1 MSKISFRSVL
11 AGLYAASLLLPS
23 CTENLEVSLPG
34 VVSLKAGHIATR
46 AVTDPNTMEATF
58 AEGDKVKIT
67 SVGLYSDMSD
77 ETFTVGADGML
88 SSSSTF
94 NYKEGSQAS
103 FYASYPEQA
112 KTSDGR
118 TTFTVAGD
126 QSADQAFAEN
136 DFMTAS
142 RSGSASDGTV
152 ELDFTHRLALVKVII
167 DEAPDAVVTI
177 RDVYPTVSWNHQ
189 SGSVTTVKTEPES
202 RVDIIA
208 GRNSKV
214 TGAVEYWACVP
225 AQIIAAETEFVSV
238 SHNGK
243 KYSYK
248 PVSYINLMEG
258 RVYEINLSIARVQ
271 DSNVKVAGRKLYV
284 DGSEF
289 FIKGVAITG
298 LNKDNTGYNPFLK
311 AAVDAGANVVRTY
324 DIADL
329 GSTPEKAIQ
338 VMDELYA
345 SGVYVNFGIFVGRQ
359 QDGFD
364 YNNDSGRSEQI
375 RKAKANIE
383 KFKKH
388 PAILMWTVGNECDGG
403 SYGSAPNNNV
413 WRDINEIARYIKY
426 VDGRPTSTALTGTW
440 PLDERYGIQQYLSWI
455 DIISINA
462 YEGASISNLHATYPL
477 DKPYLISEYGP
488 LGTWESA
495 CPKTSW
501 GGLIE
506 KNSVDKAE
514 VYRTLYNDCILAHRD
529 EGCIGSHVFL
539 WGYQTHGEVL
549 TWYATFD
556 QFENAALNAVDTMSE
571 LWGKNV
577 ANRAPTIGEI
587 TIDGKGA
594 SSSVTLEAGRNG
606 VNASVSASDPDGDV
620 LTYDWKVVRD
630 QRQGAGVLMQ
640 PLSGLFSGEMSGN
653 VSFSAPSA
661 AGNYRLIVYARDR
674 QHAKAA
680 MAVIPFKV
688 I

>member
-1 MSKISFRSVL
+1 MSCSKSIL
-11 AGLYAASLLLPS
+11 AALSAAILLFPS
-23 CTENLEVSLPG
+23 CTEEQVDMRSD
-34 VVSLKAGHIATR
+34 VVSLKVGHIDTR
-46 AVTDPNTMEATF
+46 AVTDPNTMLTTLV
-58 AEGDKVKIT
+58 EGDKVKIT
-67 SVGLYSDMSD
+67 SQGLFSDMSD
-77 ETFTVGADGML
+77 EVFVVGADGVL
-88 SSSSTF
+88 SSPSTF
-94 NYKEGSQAS
+94 NYKEDSQAN
-103 FYASYPEQA
+103 FYAAYPETA
-112 KTSDGR
+112 ETADGR
-118 TTFTVAGD
+118 TTFKVAGD
-126 QSADQAFAEN
+126 QSADQAFSEN

-142 RSGSASDGTV
+142 ETGSPSGGNV
-152 ELDFTHRLALVKVII
+152 ELAFSHRLALVKVIV

-177 RDVYPTVSWNHQ
+177 KDVYPSVSWNHT
-189 SGSVTTVKTEPES
+189 SGSVTTLKTGNP
-202 RVDIIA
+202 VDIIA

-214 TGAVEYWACVP
+214 TDAVEYWACLP
-225 AQIIAAETEFVSV
+225 AQIIAAEKEFVTV

-243 KYSYK
+243 VYSYK

-258 RVYEINLSIARVQ
+258 RVYEINLSIAKVQ
-271 DSNVKVAGRKLYV
+271 DSNVKVEGKKLYV
-284 DGSEF
+284 DDNEF

-298 LNKDNTGYNPFLK
+298 LNKDNTGYNPFLQ
-311 AAVDAGANVVRTY
+311 AAADAGANVVRTY

-329 GSTPEKAIQ
+329 GSTPEKAKA

-345 SGVYVNFGIFVGRQ
+345 NGVYVNFGIFVGRQ

-364 YNNDSGRSEQI
+364 YNDETARSEQI
-375 RKAKANIE
+375 RKAKENIE

-413 WRDINEIARYIKY
+413 WKDINEIARYIKY

-462 YEGASISNLHATYPL
+462 YEGSSISNLHSTYPL
-477 DKPYLISEYGP
+477 DKPYIISEFGP

-506 KNSVDKAE
+506 KNSVEKAQ
-514 VYRTLYNDCILAHRD
+514 VYRTLYNDCILARKE

-539 WGYQTHGEVL
+539 WGYQTHGDVL

-577 ANRAPTIGEI
+577 TNHAPTIGEI
-587 TIDGKGA
+587 TLNGKDA
-594 SSSVTLEAGRNG
+594 SSNVILTAGQSGVT
-606 VNASVSASDPDGDV
+606 ASVSAADPDSDTI
-620 LTYDWKVVRD
+620 TYDWKVVKD
-630 QRQGAGVLMQ
+630 QRQDAGVLMQ
-640 PLSGLFSGEMSGN
+640 PLSGLFSGDMSDN
-653 VSFSAPSA
+653 VSFTAPSV
-661 AGNYRLIVYARDR
+661 AGNYRLIVYARDKE
-674 QHAKAA
+674 HGKAA

-688 I
+688 N